1 MKFARR
7 DMACFIHGIINLIW
21 PVFAYDLAELASLI
35 IWGYSWT
42 AAVPVTIMLVLPIIS
57 DAAAIV
63 TAGIAYYRRQSMLSL
78 LSIIFSIAALALYYI
93 LRTMMQFSLG
103 WLDPII

>member
-1 MKFARR
+1 MRSTRR
-7 DMACFIHGIINLIW
+7 DWFSFIHGIINLIW
-21 PVFAYDLAELASLI
+21 PIFAYDLAELASLI

-42 AAVPVTIMLVLPIIS
+42 AAVPVTIMLMLPILS
-57 DAAAIV
+57 DVVCIIV
-63 TAGIAYYRRQSMLSL
+63 AGIGYYRRQSTLSL
-78 LSIIFSIAALALYYI
+78 LAIIFSIAALALYYI

>member
-1 MKFARR
+1 M
-7 DMACFIHGIINLIW
+7 DLNLEE
-21 PVFAYDLAELASLI
+21 A
-35 IWGYSWT
+35 
-42 AAVPVTIMLVLPIIS
+42 
-57 DAAAIV
+57 
-63 TAGIAYYRRQSMLSL
+63 IAYYRRQSMLSL

>member
-1 MKFARR
+1 MKTTRR
-7 DMACFIHGIINLIW
+7 DWIAFIHGLINLIW
-21 PVFAYDLAELASLI
+21 PFFAYDLAELASLI

-42 AAVPVTIMLVLPIIS
+42 AAVPVTIMLLLPILS
-57 DAAAIV
+57 DVVCIIAS
-63 TAGIAYYRRQSMLSL
+63 GIGYYRRQSMLSL
-78 LSIIFSIAALALYYI
+78 LGIIFSIAALALYYI